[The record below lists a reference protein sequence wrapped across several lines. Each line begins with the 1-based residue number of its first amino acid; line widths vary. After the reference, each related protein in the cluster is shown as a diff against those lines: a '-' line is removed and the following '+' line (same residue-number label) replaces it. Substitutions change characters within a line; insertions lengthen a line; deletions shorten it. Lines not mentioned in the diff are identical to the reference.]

1 MTVFGL
7 NMKYALAII
16 QFAFA
21 FGLFLSAT
29 IPASPDNSRF
39 TTTNMMTQTN
49 YLWIIYLAIGIG
61 IIFVGAIVEVKF
73 GKWRHSRRTRNQ
85 SAPDIIN
92 KSGIDATT
100 ETPPTIVVRGYD
112 SGDLFRKD
120 ALIRIRELD
129 REIAE
134 DMKPLK

>member
-1 MTVFGL
+1 
-7 NMKYALAII
+7 MKYALAII

-29 IPASPDNSRF
+29 IPAFPDNSRF
-39 TTTNMMTQTN
+39 ATTNMIAETN
-49 YLWIIYLAIGIG
+49 YLWIIYLAIGIA
-61 IIFVGAIVEVKF
+61 IIFVAAIVEVEF
-73 GKWRHSRRTRNQ
+73 IKWRDSRWTKNQTR
-85 SAPDIIN
+85 PDIES

-100 ETPPTIVVRGYD
+100 KTPPPIVVRGYD
-112 SGDLFRKD
+112 SHDLFRKD

-134 DMKPLK
+134 YETSKMILP

>member
-1 MTVFGL
+1 
-7 NMKYALAII
+7 MKYALAII

-29 IPASPDNSRF
+29 IPAFPDNSRF
-39 TTTNMMTQTN
+39 ATTNMMAETN
-49 YLWIIYLAIGIG
+49 YLWIIYLAIGIA
-61 IIFVGAIVEVKF
+61 IIFVAAIVEVEF
-73 GKWRHSRRTRNQ
+73 SKWRDSRRTTNQ
-85 SAPDIIN
+85 TRPDIES

-100 ETPPTIVVRGYD
+100 KTPPPIVVRA
-112 SGDLFRKD
+112 DLFRKD

-134 DMKPLK
+134 YETSKMILP